1 MEEGRFTSEN
11 IVWHWRQRHSQT
23 KPSQTTGTMSKAYNS
38 PTARLLQSSRL
49 FSLPRP
55 LPQATLETPS
65 STGLHRASDSATQFY
80 PTHQAI
86 ATPSSSHYRG
96 DWGLKRAIPGKTT
109 RSSTPSIRVLGQDTA
124 DHITEFESAAD
135 HERSR
140 AKWAEMGVPIMARGK
155 RDRDGKLSVYEDFL
169 DNTDPNAAPVVLRS
183 GADALEGPQTVEA
196 KRWKHAGPFIAGMQE
211 GQFQRYVERQLR
223 GRRQEWNEHLMN
235 YFAKQNFENEKRQA
249 QEAKEWHGPFETAG
263 PYVQADMV
271 LMEAESKADQLLQDA
286 LVHNNAELEAKARQE
301 GEVVMAEARQRSEEY
316 VAEGKRWTAPEEA
329 HKVLLQAQ
337 RAAQVERTN
346 IERLGDE
353 ITSRDEGEE
362 RVLAIISDG
371 IASVY
376 RILGVEGASSS
387 AVDITEANRVIRE
400 ARAEITEIQ
409 KERTRM
415 LEEWEAQ
422 RIPQLRPTPA
432 ELPALE
438 KGLRHSHANLGSQ
451 LSKLITTFLDIP
463 AVNTEIAGRANN
475 TRTAALNT
483 ELGSLGDND
492 FAPPTT
498 HPAAGLSHLRTNAFM
513 ENHPVHGPQA
523 HPSPVLSRVL
533 MARSSAKST
542 SRQAQLG
549 VGGFVAV
556 DPNSSDMGSKNGR
569 QTNTDDPAHI
579 LDPDLPGG
587 NKVYVRPISATVDET
602 GRVRLS
608 VARADSEAIAVK
620 ENNVEKIHA
629 GRNSSGAGGARSSL
643 QGAVGLPPAFY
654 RASQGANYGYGLP
667 ATRRMADQDQQ
678 RRGPR
683 LPLERRARVGGFES
697 EAEKLGG
704 IGSGQGTVEMIQQLS
719 RGARGEQQ

>member
-1 MEEGRFTSEN
+1 
-11 IVWHWRQRHSQT
+11 
-23 KPSQTTGTMSKAYNS
+23 MSKAYNS

-55 LPQATLETPS
+55 LPAAALETPS

-109 RSSTPSIRVLGQDTA
+109 RSSTPSIRVLGQDTS

-155 RDRDGKLSVYEDFL
+155 RDRGNNLSVYEDFL

-183 GADALEGPQTVEA
+183 GADALEGPQTIEA
-196 KRWKHAGPFIAGMQE
+196 KRWKHAGPFVAGMQE
-211 GQFQRYVERQLR
+211 GEFQRYVERQLR

-235 YFAKQNFENEKRQA
+235 YFAKQNFEQEKREA
-249 QEAKEWHGPFETAG
+249 QENKEWHGPFETAG
-263 PYVQADMV
+263 PWVQADMV
-271 LMEAESKADQLLQDA
+271 LIEAENKADQLLQDA
-286 LVHNNAELEAKARQE
+286 LVHNNPELEAKARQE
-301 GEVVMAEARQRSEEY
+301 GELVMAEARQRSEEY
-316 VAEGKRWTAPEEA
+316 MAEGKRWNAPEEA
-329 HKVLLQAQ
+329 RKVLSQAQ

-353 ITSRDEGEE
+353 ITSREEGEE

-400 ARAEITEIQ
+400 ARAQVTEIQ

-432 ELPALE
+432 QLPALE

-463 AVNTEIAGRANN
+463 AVNTEIAGRNN
-475 TRTAALNT
+475 SNTLRTSALHT

-523 HPSPVLSRVL
+523 YPSPVLSRVL

-542 SRQAQLG
+542 SHQAQLG
-549 VGGFVAV
+549 VGGFVAL
-556 DPNSSDMGSKNGR
+556 DPNGSEMGKNGR
-569 QTNTDDPAHI
+569 RNQNDDPAHI

-587 NKVYVRPISATVDET
+587 NKVYVRPISASVDET
-602 GRVRLS
+602 GRVRLT
-608 VARADSEAIAVK
+608 VARADSEAVAVK
-620 ENNVEKIHA
+620 EGNVEHIHA
-629 GRNSSGAGGARSSL
+629 GRSSSGARGSSSL
-643 QGAVGLPPAFY
+643 GSVNLLFSKSRQT
-654 RASQGANYGYGLP
+654 ANYGSGLP
-667 ATRRMADQDQQ
+667 AFRRMAAADNGGNQQ
-678 RRGPR
+678 QG
-683 LPLERRARVGGFES
+683 RRARIGGYDA
-697 EAEKLGG
+697 EAAKLGG
-704 IGSGQGTVEMIQQLS
+704 AAGSGQGTVEMLQQLS
-719 RGARGEQQ
+719 RGVRGEQQ